1 MNNKITE
8 KVDKNALIAKLD
20 FHYQLWKDDFDNIY
34 QPPLTEADLK
44 DIWRRVNA
52 FFYDYW
58 SKNMKSSHPLEFFST
73 QQQ

>member
-52 FFYDYW
+52 FFYDY
-58 SKNMKSSHPLEFFST
+58 
-73 QQQ
+73 